1 MKKIFALLLFG
12 ILLFGCTMPGTGTG
26 TGSGTGTGTGTGAG
40 TGTSGGGT
48 TVTPG
53 GTTQPPVTPPPV
65 INTTPEQPP
74 VQPPVVSPPPQTQ
87 DRQQLIEWY
96 VMNKMMGAD
105 GGVKSDSGSNQ
116 YRSDSIWLVM
126 EYALE
131 TNDEALFEKEYQFL
145 KNEQLDSTHSLA
157 YGAMQASG
165 ATYTPIMKNS
175 RYYSST
181 GDNIRIVRY
190 LFDAKDKWG
199 VSAYS
204 DTAWAISNSLL
215 ANAVFTDVLVKESYW
230 SGSTITPA
238 TRMRTADPEW
248 VAMQRLSLEKQGWT
262 SVMERTRSHTLGCS
276 ESGFFWPEYNVAN
289 PMCDY
294 GEGQGT
300 AKTVDTA
307 TTAIALAEIQTLET
321 AIITY
326 SKLTNEYN
334 QEEIISSEY
343 FIPHNGVGNKA
354 PNAATYAL
362 MGRLATKLDR
372 CSFAASMR
380 DEVLKYFVSDSASSL
395 YGSVAVDGKA
405 YAYDNLQTLLFL
417 QEYADRC

>member
-1 MKKIFALLLFG
+1 
-12 ILLFGCTMPGTGTG
+12 
-26 TGSGTGTGTGTGAG
+26 
-40 TGTSGGGT
+40 
-48 TVTPG
+48 
-53 GTTQPPVTPPPV
+53 PPVTPPPV
-65 INTTPEQPP
+65 INNTTP
-74 VQPPVVSPPPQTQ
+74 VQPPVVAPPPQTQ

-96 VMNKMMGAD
+96 VMSKLMGAD

-116 YRSDSIWLVM
+116 YSSSSIWLAM

-145 KNEQLDSTHSLA
+145 LDNQLDSTHSLA
-157 YGAMQASG
+157 YAAMQSSG
-165 ATYTPIMKNS
+165 VAYTPIMKNS

-181 GDNIRIVRY
+181 GDNLRMVRY

-248 VAMQRLSLEKQGWT
+248 IAMQRLSLEKEGWT
-262 SVMERTRSHTLGCS
+262 SVMERTRSHTLGCG
-276 ESGFFWPEYNVAN
+276 ESGLFWPEYNVAS

-294 GEGQGT
+294 GEGEGT

-307 TTAIALAEIQTLET
+307 TTAIALAEAQTFET

-343 FIPHNGVGNKA
+343 AIPHNGAGNKA

-372 CSFAASMR
+372 CDFAASMR
-380 DEVLKYFVSDSASSL
+380 DEVLKYFVSDSASLL
-395 YGSVAVDGKA
+395 YGSIAVGGKA

-417 QEYADRC
+417 EEYADRC